1 MRTETRSKLIA
12 SLSLLAAASA
22 SALAVTASST
32 PAAAQ
37 FICVGNSTGAAVPAA
52 SADGAGANAA
62 GSPSNVACGA
72 LPNASGGANSLNTAI
87 GDIANASGGARARAT
102 SAAEIGDANT
112 IYRLAGIPS
121 AASLAAQVGP
131 TSLVTTDANGN
142 LAATPLAGVA
152 SAASV
157 AALSNSVT
165 GLQQYAIDSRR
176 EARQGIA
183 GAMAMATAPL
193 PSAPGRLTYIA
204 NGATFRGEFAAG
216 GSIAYR
222 LDTAH
227 PLALTGGASIA
238 GGGNIGVRAGIM
250 GEL

>member
-1 MRTETRSKLIA
+1 MPGIA
-12 SLSLLAAASA
+12 
-22 SALAVTASST
+22 
-32 PAAAQ
+32 
-37 FICVGNSTGAAVPAA
+37 
-52 SADGAGANAA
+52 
-62 GSPSNVACGA
+62 
-72 LPNASGGANSLNTAI
+72 
-87 GDIANASGGARARAT
+87 
-102 SAAEIGDANT
+102 
-112 IYRLAGIPS
+112 S

-131 TSLVTTDANGN
+131 TNFVTTDSSGN
-142 LAATPLAGVA
+142 LAASPFGPASFA

-157 AALSNSVT
+157 AALGTQVA
-165 GLQQYAIDSRR
+165 GLQAGLSALNQYAIDSRR